1 MDEMIM
7 IGEPPYDKEKYREMT
22 LDDAETVL
30 GFLALIGPLTAIS
43 VKRIREEESGM
54 KN

>member
-1 MDEMIM
+1 MIR
-7 IGEPPYDKEKYREMT
+7 KSREMT

-43 VKRIREEESGM
+43 VKRIREEEESGM